1 MAQESLGG
9 RLGCALKGGWSE
21 TSWNSRCSRK
31 TDGIRWKH
39 LWGKAGTGAETVK
52 ACQALS
58 QGIKAAKERVR
69 RAQRQT
75 EAKMKGLTVTPLV
88 RRKSSEVFIDENTQL
103 KV

>member
-52 ACQALS
+52 ACPVV
-58 QGIKAAKERVR
+58 KAAKEWVR